1 MKLHT
6 AGTAQN
12 FTKPIVARVTTI
24 PLPLRERRHNVLL
37 APAIGEAPLDLYG
50 YAGVISRTDLS
61 LRDIVIPVVH
71 SVREID
77 HLQSGYIV
85 VLEPMNGFIRT
96 LYRPD
101 SQHNTLF
108 VTERCNSNCLMC
120 SQPPI
125 DHDDV
130 DSLAERNLQLIDL
143 IDPPPDYLCITG
155 GEPTLTGRHLF
166 VLLERLRDKLP
177 TTWVHMLTN
186 GRRFAWET
194 FTSQFAAVR
203 HPRLS
208 LGIPLYSDDA
218 SVHDYVVQAKD
229 AFDQTIMGFHQLARF
244 GIDVEIRV
252 VLHALTI
259 PRLTRLAEYICR
271 NLTFAHHVALMG
283 MEPIG
288 YAPRNMTQLW
298 IDPLDYQDQLEQAI
312 EVLARFGIEVRIYNL
327 QLCVLRQSLWK
338 YAKQS
343 ISDWKNV
350 YATPCQ
356 ECVVRSKCGGF
367 FHWNTPIQSRGIHPF
382 LQAP

>member
-1 MKLHT
+1 
-6 AGTAQN
+6 
-12 FTKPIVARVTTI
+12 VV
-24 PLPLRERRHNVLL
+24 
-37 APAIGEAPLDLYG
+37 
-50 YAGVISRTDLS
+50 
-61 LRDIVIPVVH
+61 PVVH

-96 LYRPD
+96 FYRPD

-120 SQPPI
+120 SQPPS

-130 DSLAERNLQLIDL
+130 DPLAERNLQLIDL
-143 IDPPPDYLCITG
+143 MDPSPDYLCITG

-186 GRRFAWET
+186 GRRFAWEA
-194 FTSQFAAVR
+194 FTSQFAAVC

-229 AFDQTIMGFHQLARF
+229 AFDQTIMGLHQLARF

-288 YAPRNMTQLW
+288 YAPRNMNQLW
-298 IDPLDYQDQLEQAI
+298 IDPLDYQDELEQAI

-350 YATPCQ
+350 YATPCH

-367 FHWNTPIQSRGIHPF
+367 FHWNIPIQSRGIHPF